1 MLHCIKFAIA
11 AGALAATPLLAADL
25 AQPQGEIILTISGA
39 ITNFNDEG
47 SAVFDAEMLGMLPV
61 VEFATSTI
69 WTDGQQTFTG
79 VSLVDL
85 LAHVGSEG
93 TSISATAIND
103 YAVEVPLSGITDG
116 VPILAYMMN
125 GSPMS
130 VRDKGPLWI
139 VYPFDSDPKYQTEVV
154 YSQSIWQLD
163 RIVVSE

>member
-25 AQPQGEIILTISGA
+25 AKPQGEIILTISGA

-61 VEFATSTI
+61 VEFETSTT
-69 WTDGQQTFTG
+69 WTDEQQTFAG
-79 VSLVDL
+79 VSLLDL
-85 LAHVGSEG
+85 MTHVGSEG

-103 YAVEVPLSGITDG
+103 YTVDIPLSEITYG
-116 VPILAYMMN
+116 APILAYMKN

-130 VRDKGPLWI
+130 VREKGPLWV
-139 VYPFDSDPKYQTEVV
+139 VYPYDSDPKYQTEVI

-163 RIVVSE
+163 RIVVNE

>member
-1 MLHCIKFAIA
+1 MLHCVKFAIA

-25 AQPQGEIILTISGA
+25 AKPQGETILTISGA
-39 ITNFNDEG
+39 ITNFNGEG
-47 SAVFDAEMLGMLPV
+47 SAVFDAEMLARLPM
-61 VEFATSTI
+61 VEFETSTT
-69 WTDGQQTFTG
+69 WTAGQQEFTG

-85 LAHVGSEG
+85 LAYVGSEG

-103 YAVEVPLSGITDG
+103 YAVEIPLSEITDG
-116 VPILAYMMN
+116 APILAYMMN

-130 VRDKGPLWI
+130 VRDKGPLWV
-139 VYPFDSDPKYQTEVV
+139 VYPYDSDPKYQTEVV

>member
-103 YAVEVPLSGITDG
+103 YAIEVPLSDIADG
-116 VPILAYMMN
+116 APILAYMMN

-130 VRDKGPLWI
+130 VRDKGPLWV
-139 VYPFDSDPKYQTEVV
+139 VYPYDSDPKYQTEVV